1 MKKLDKVTKNPD
13 NQKKQNH
20 KKKKKKKKKK
30 PKSTKDELLV
40 PVYLRSKIY
49 IECTMQDASLRKD
62 PLYILQFGMLF
73 KRLKVII
80 SIVLLPPL
88 SYWWKK
94 SHGHLVL
101 LIRPS
106 PFILV

>member
-1 MKKLDKVTKNPD
+1 M
-13 NQKKQNH
+13 
-20 KKKKKKKKKK
+20 
-30 PKSTKDELLV
+30 
-40 PVYLRSKIY
+40 YLCSRIY
-49 IECTMQDASLRKD
+49 IECTMRDARLRKD
-62 PLYILQFGMLF
+62 PLYILQFGMLL

-101 LIRPS
+101 LITPS
-106 PFILV
+106 PFILM